1 MWHVANVNSREDI
14 QKQLNKYLNEVA
26 IRKISKENPLTYEN
40 TVGFFKRLIEDYFT
54 EISKKN

>member
-54 EISKKN
+54 ISKKN